1 MKRLILIFILAA
13 STFAFSQSNDPL
25 DYRVLATTKTST
37 MEKEL
42 NQAAEG
48 GFRMEKAMGGRTGFG
63 GAEVVVIMAKSKA
76 APAGGRYAYKLL
88 AANKTSTMQK
98 ELAEAGN
105 EGFDYKDQTVF
116 NSTFGGEEV
125 VVILELDRQAKSKLK
140 YEFKLLATNK
150 TSTMQKE
157 LQ

>member
-48 GFRMEKAMGGRTGFG
+48 GFRMEKAMGGRTGDQPVTTQRS
-63 GAEVVVIMAKSKA
+63 AARRVV
-76 APAGGRYAYKLL
+76 
-88 AANKTSTMQK
+88 
-98 ELAEAGN
+98 
-105 EGFDYKDQTVF
+105 
-116 NSTFGGEEV
+116 
-125 VVILELDRQAKSKLK
+125 LETPRS
-140 YEFKLLATNK
+140 
-150 TSTMQKE
+150 
-157 LQ
+157 